1 MKSIKITQSA
11 ADALEEIQA
20 LRRERKGYKTKKID
34 LLSEAIDW
42 LFNEE
47 YKANKYLAK
56 HAVDGVSY
64 SFALQG
70 VDHSRAPG
78 YDNGTPILT
87 IENIRSAEVVTGST
101 LEILLDHDY
110 IPVVVDGRFDEAGAA
125 ELVARLDDDAP
136 ARPLTPGEAREFK
149 LWHCLE
155 AVAAHFIRQREIV
168 DAAQAARSVNV

>member
-20 LRRERKGYKTKKID
+20 LRRDRKGYKTKKID
-34 LLSEAIDW
+34 LLSEAIEW
-42 LFNEE
+42 LANEE

-56 HAVDGVSY
+56 LADGGVSY
-64 SFALQG
+64 SYVLQG
-70 VDHSRAPG
+70 FDHSRAPG
-78 YDNGTPILT
+78 PDNGTPILT

-125 ELVARLDDDAP
+125 ELVARLDPNAP
-136 ARPLTPGEAREFK
+136 ARALTPDEARPFR
-149 LWHCLE
+149 LWRCLE

-168 DAAQAARSVNV
+168 DAAQAARSVNA